1 MAKYSFTYLPKF
13 DDRDGIDPYAD
24 HGEVAPGEE
33 RKKKVKAEDPFAK
46 IDEQIEEAIENG
58 QIEKEVL
65 LKRIKQYISLRDFTQ
80 NVSQNEAIN
89 LMIEKTQREIEELE
103 NQEYEEAE
111 GEGEGE
117 GIYYADG
124 LESDQYG
131 SARENSKV
139 SNLKGTLEERRDKG
153 LREIFHHYAKS
164 QMMVGRK
171 ATFEQIEHEISNLN
185 LGEYMKFCKDFEIPC
200 NKVKVAEIFKKIAT
214 NSKELLYDDFKS
226 TLWKLFEARDKE
238 EVEKLNKRLRE
249 IKKIAKKKTTAEPNT
264 DKNKKDKEQPIKK
277 EDASEIPS
285 QRLDTQPDPEEKSEV
300 DNTLNKDEKKKE
312 TSEPITVSRP
322 KGGDPKNVEVL
333 QNLQRKDSDSDKDKD
348 SKVEANKDKND
359 KTANKDLPNSPEINK
374 KLKGDMNDEKSD
386 DEGIVHEEHD
396 LKVPEEVN
404 ELQQERERILK
415 RIEELQ
421 QPSNDDYQEEILEFL
436 KCDNPK
442 EYKKRSKAFMLPFN
456 TRAKYED
463 TNNYRF
469 KRKENIDEIKQK
481 VQHLKELRNKNRNED
496 ETKKNTQ
503 YRKHQ
508 NIMRK
513 IHEDILRDKGI
524 YIAPGMM
531 SGIGQAG
538 PGINSSAIGTNRTV
552 GYKIPRKFTLESLGK
567 MDYREFI
574 PPTGNA
580 QDEDFKPSDVID
592 SDDEMD
598 DDILELYQFN
608 KREEAYGLQMIANAN
623 SASNLHPK
631 YLSANAS
638 QDMQGSMTAKN
649 KAQSIVKNHLQ
660 SMPIS
665 RSNKRGGNVRVNQS
679 MLPPQKRKNAATE
692 HRYASNK
699 SKNKTPAK
707 KRGHSIAAYKGII
720 TDLKNKKNKPK
731 LYPNAYRSVKGAVS
745 DYSPNRKRNDKLKAS
760 NNRSLVRASDFDRK
774 SKLKQEQKLRNILKL
789 QNNKRGNL

>member
-1 MAKYSFTYLPKF
+1 LPKF

-24 HGEVAPGEE
+24 NGEVAPGEE
-33 RKKKVKAEDPFAK
+33 RKKKVKAEDPYAK
-46 IDEQIEEAIENG
+46 IDQQIEEAAENG
-58 QIEKEVL
+58 HIEKEVL

-89 LMIEKTQREIEELE
+89 LMIEKTQKEIEELD
-103 NQEYEEAE
+103 NQEYDEAE

-117 GIYYADG
+117 GVYYADG
-124 LESDQYG
+124 LDSDQYG
-131 SARENSKV
+131 SAHEDSKV

-153 LREIFHHYAKS
+153 LREIFQIYAKS

-214 NSKELLYDDFKS
+214 NSKELLYDDFKN

-249 IKKIAKKKTTAEPNT
+249 IKKIAKKKTTAQPNVE
-264 DKNKKDKEQPIKK
+264 NKKIKESKMN
-277 EDASEIPS
+277 EDISEIPS
-285 QRLDTQPDPEEKSEV
+285 QRLETQPEHDEKSEV
-300 DNTLNKDEKKKE
+300 DSTKNKEDKKKDS
-312 TSEPITVSRP
+312 SEPITISRP

-333 QNLQRKDSDSDKDKD
+333 QNLQRKDSDSDKDNKIEA
-348 SKVEANKDKND
+348 SKEENGKNE
-359 KTANKDLPNSPEINK
+359 NKDLPKSPEINK
-374 KLKGDMNDEKSD
+374 KLKGDMKNEKSD
-386 DEGIVHEEHD
+386 DEEKDDKIDHEDHD
-396 LKVPEEVN
+396 LKIPEEVN

-415 RIEELQ
+415 RIEELE
-421 QPSNDDYQEEILEFL
+421 QPSNDEYQEEILEFL

-442 EYKKRSKAFMLPFN
+442 EYKKRSKTFMLPFN
-456 TRAKYED
+456 TRAKHED

-469 KRKENIDEIKQK
+469 KRKQNIDEIKQK
-481 VQHLKELRNKNRNED
+481 VQQMKEMRNKNRNED

-503 YRKHQ
+503 YKKHQ

-524 YIAPGMM
+524 YIAPGMN
-531 SGIGQAG
+531 SAIGHVGA
-538 PGINSSAIGTNRTV
+538 GINSSAVGTNRTV
-552 GYKIPRKFTLESLGK
+552 GYKVPRKFTLESLGK
-567 MDYREFI
+567 MDYRQFI
-574 PPTGNA
+574 PPNGDV
-580 QDEDFKPSDVID
+580 QDDNFKPSDVID

-608 KREEAYGLQMIANAN
+608 KTEEAYGLQMNANVN

-631 YLSANAS
+631 YLSVNAS
-638 QDMQGSMTAKN
+638 QDMIGAMTAKS
-649 KAQSIVKNHLQ
+649 KAQNIVKNHLQ

-665 RSNKRGGNVRVNQS
+665 RGNKRGGNARVNQS

-692 HRYASNK
+692 HRYASNT
-699 SKNKTPAK
+699 KNKTPAK
-707 KRGHSIAAYKGII
+707 KRGHSIAAYKNII
-720 TDLKNKKNKPK
+720 TDLKKNKNKPK
-731 LYPNAYRSVKGAVS
+731 LYPNAYRSVKGAIS

-760 NNRSLVRASDFDRK
+760 NNKSLVRASDFDK
-774 SKLKQEQKLRNILKL
+774 KAKLKQEQKLRNILKL
-789 QNNKRGNL
+789 QNSKRGVI